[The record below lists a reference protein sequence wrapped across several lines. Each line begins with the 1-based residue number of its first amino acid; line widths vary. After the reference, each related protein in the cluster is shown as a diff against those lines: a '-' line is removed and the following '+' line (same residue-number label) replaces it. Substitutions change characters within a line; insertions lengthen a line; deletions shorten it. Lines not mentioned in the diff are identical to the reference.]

1 MFESYDKKSK
11 YSISPLWS
19 DVRLI
24 NKVFLMEDKMEA
36 LRVPKKKNGSFTNYD
51 WIKCMS
57 YLTFENYVPHNRTF

>member
-36 LRVPKKKNGSFTNYD
+36 LRVPKKKKMEALQIMIGLNACR
-51 WIKCMS
+51 I
-57 YLTFENYVPHNRTF
+57 

>member
-36 LRVPKKKNGSFTNYD
+36 LRVPKKKKWKLY
-51 WIKCMS
+51 K
-57 YLTFENYVPHNRTF
+57 L